1 MSTERCSKMS
11 DDDRE
16 CPLQMMSAPRRFG
29 DKFMELSSMHLELA
43 HVYEDLAILCAELIV
58 ASVSEYDHPAVVS
71 KLPENVIPFPR
82 PEED

>member
-1 MSTERCSKMS
+1 
-11 DDDRE
+11 
-16 CPLQMMSAPRRFG
+16 
-29 DKFMELSSMHLELA
+29 MELSSMHLELA

-58 ASVSEYDHPAVVS
+58 ASASEYDHPAVVS